1 MRTFIAPAPEPTQ
14 PAVPGPAP
22 SFSIII
28 PAYQAAAFVAEAVE
42 SALAQRLPPRE
53 VIVCDDGST
62 DDVRSALARYAGE
75 ITLLHKE
82 HSGVAATRNVALR
95 AAAGD
100 FVAVLDA
107 DNVFLPE
114 YLQALSEL
122 AVARPDLDILTTD
135 AFLELDGEVYGRYY
149 RGKARFVKDDQRRG
163 IIHQH
168 FVYANAAYRREAL
181 LAVGGYDQFYDPSP
195 YHGVEDT
202 DLLVRMILAG
212 SKAGLVDEP
221 LAVYRIHAGS
231 LSANRARS
239 TRGGAI
245 VLERAATH
253 PSLTEDELRY
263 LRQQLAAKRQEAAL
277 AEAEEALRGLAPHP
291 RRRCLKIAFGPSGFT
306 VASRMS
312 ALAGALAPR
321 AAGRYLERRE
331 RVSGRTRL
339 ALRTHGR

>member
-1 MRTFIAPAPEPTQ
+1 MRTFIAPEPSH
-14 PAVPGPAP
+14 PVVPGPAP

-28 PAYQAAAFVAEAVE
+28 AAYQAAAFIADAVE
-42 SALAQRLPPRE
+42 SALSQTLPPLE

-62 DDVRSALARYAGE
+62 DDLRGSLVPYADK

-82 HSGVAATRNVALR
+82 HTGVAATRNVALR

-107 DNVFLPE
+107 DNAFLPK

-149 RGKARFVKDDQRRG
+149 RGKARFVKEDQRRG

-181 LAVGGYDQFYDPSP
+181 LAVGGYDQFYDPYGSS
-195 YHGVEDT
+195 DT
-202 DLLVRMILAG
+202 DLLVRLILAG
-212 SKAGLVDEP
+212 SSAGLVDEP

-231 LSANRARS
+231 LSSNRARS
-239 TRGGAI
+239 TRRGAI

-253 PSLTEDELRY
+253 PSLTEGELRY
-263 LRQQLAAKRQEAAL
+263 LRDQLAAKKQQAAL
-277 AEAEEALRGLAPHP
+277 AEAEEALRGLAPHA
-291 RRRCLKIAFGPSGFT
+291 RRRCLKVAFGPPGYAM
-306 VASRMS
+306 ASRIS
-312 ALAGALAPR
+312 ALAAALAPR

-331 RVSGRTRL
+331 RATGRSRL

>member
-1 MRTFIAPAPEPTQ
+1 VRTFIAPEPLQ
-14 PAVPGPAP
+14 PAVPVPAP
-22 SFSIII
+22 SFTIII
-28 PAYQAAAFVAEAVE
+28 PAYQAAAFIADAVE
-42 SALAQRLPPRE
+42 SALAQTLPARE

-62 DDVRSALARYAGE
+62 DDLRGALAPYAGE

-107 DNVFLPE
+107 DNAFLPD

-122 AVARPDLDILTTD
+122 SVARPDLDILTTD
-135 AFLELDGEVYGRYY
+135 AFLELDGEVYERYY
-149 RGKARFVKDDQRRG
+149 RGKARFVRGDQRRG

-168 FVYANAAYRREAL
+168 FVYANAAYRRKAL
-181 LAVGGYDQFYDPSP
+181 LAVGGYDEFYDSTP

-202 DLLVRMILAG
+202 DLLVRLILGG
-212 SKAGLVDEP
+212 SRVGLVDEP

-239 TRGGAI
+239 TRGGA
-245 VLERAATH
+245 VVVERAATH
-253 PSLTEDELRY
+253 PSLTDDERRY
-263 LRQQLAAKRQEAAL
+263 LRQQLAAKKQEAAL
-277 AEAEEALRGLAPHP
+277 MEAEEALRGLAPHP
-291 RRRCLKIAFGPSGFT
+291 RRRCLKIALGPPGYPIAAR
-306 VASRMS
+306 VS

-331 RVSGRTRL
+331 RVTGRSRL

>member
-1 MRTFIAPAPEPTQ
+1 MRTFIAPEPPNSVVT
-14 PAVPGPAP
+14 GPAP

-28 PAYQAAAFVAEAVE
+28 PAYQAAAFIADAVE
-42 SALAQRLPPRE
+42 SALGQTLRPRE

-62 DDVRSALARYAGE
+62 DDLEGALAPYTGE

-95 AAAGD
+95 AATGD

-107 DNVFLPE
+107 DNAFLPE

-135 AFLELDGEVYGRYY
+135 AFLELDGKAYGRYY
-149 RGKARFVKDDQRRG
+149 RGKATFVTDDQRRG

-168 FVYANAAYRREAL
+168 FVYANAAYRRKSL
-181 LAVGGYDQFYDPSP
+181 LAVGGYDEFYDPTP

-202 DLLVRMILAG
+202 DLLVRMILGG
-212 SKAGLVDEP
+212 SRAGLVDEP
-221 LAVYRIHAGS
+221 LAVYRIHPGS

-245 VLERAATH
+245 LLERAAAH
-253 PSLTEDELRY
+253 PSLSGDELGY
-263 LRQQLAAKRQEAAL
+263 LRQQLAATKQEAAL

-291 RRRCLKIAFGPSGFT
+291 RRRCLKVAFGPPGYAL
-306 VASRMS
+306 ASRLS
-312 ALAGALAPR
+312 ALAATLAPR

-331 RVSGRTRL
+331 RVSGRSRL

>member
-1 MRTFIAPAPEPTQ
+1 MRTFIAPESP
-14 PAVPGPAP
+14 PASPGPAP

-28 PAYQAAAFVAEAVE
+28 PAYQAASFVADAVQ
-42 SALAQRLPPRE
+42 SALRQSLPARE

-62 DDVRSALARYAGE
+62 DDLSGALAPYDGE

-107 DNVFLPE
+107 DNAFLPE
-114 YLQALSEL
+114 YIQALSEL

-149 RGKARFVKDDQRRG
+149 RGKARFVTDDQRRG

-168 FVYANAAYRREAL
+168 FVYANAAYRRQAL
-181 LAVGGYDQFYDPSP
+181 LSVGGYDEFYDSSP

-212 SKAGLVDEP
+212 SRAGLVDEP

-245 VLERAATH
+245 VLERAAPH
-253 PSLTEDELRY
+253 PSLSQDELRY
-263 LRQQLAAKRQEAAL
+263 LRQELAAKRQEAAL
-277 AEAEEALRGLAPHP
+277 MEAEEALRGLAPHP
-291 RRRCLKIAFGPSGFT
+291 RRRCLKIAFGSGGYAI
-306 VASRMS
+306 ASRVS

-321 AAGRYLERRE
+321 SAGRYLERRE
-331 RVSGRTRL
+331 RVTGRSRL